1 MIARKSTTKPRKS
14 KDKGKNWSILVLIDI
29 DGWRKNFRT
38 GFYSFCAKRWFLLPL
53 GTGEKVNIRE
63 MRWFYIEQLDED

>member
-14 KDKGKNWSILVLIDI
+14 KKDGKNWSVPVLIDL

-38 GFYSFCAKRWFLLPL
+38 GFYSFSAKRWFLLPL
-53 GTGEKVNIRE
+53 GTGEKVNTRQ